1 MWVGCDM
8 FRLILGNR
16 GKRGM
21 DMTDGWIDGGNRA
34 RMTQVWMDEWTS
46 SVAYPFRIFALVAQK
61 TQLIRQNL

>member
-1 MWVGCDM
+1 
-8 FRLILGNR
+8 
-16 GKRGM
+16 M